1 MKVLVTGGAGFI
13 GSNLVDALI
22 GKGYEVGIIDDFST
36 GKRSNVNP
44 KATLYE
50 VSLHKASTEELVE
63 ILTGYEKVFH
73 TAAFARVQPSIIDPI
88 LFNEVNVNGT
98 LNLLFACTKAG
109 VKRVIYSASSS
120 AYGDTE
126 IFPTPETA
134 GTDPMSPYGLQKYI
148 GEQYCRM
155 FSLVYGLDT
164 VNLRYFN
171 IYGPRMNFEGAYKT
185 VIGVFGQQKALG
197 KPLTITNDGEQSRD
211 FTHVYDVVDAN
222 IRASEYVGKLNGEV
236 FNIGNGRDI
245 TINKIAELISSEKV
259 YIGNVLEPAKNNADN
274 TKAKQMLGWEPK
286 HDVENFILNGLEK
299 EVAKLNLQ
307 DN

>member
-1 MKVLVTGGAGFI
+1 M
-13 GSNLVDALI
+13 
-22 GKGYEVGIIDDFST
+22 
-36 GKRSNVNP
+36 
-44 KATLYE
+44 
-50 VSLHKASTEELVE
+50 
-63 ILTGYEKVFH
+63 
-73 TAAFARVQPSIIDPI
+73 
-88 LFNEVNVNGT
+88 NGT
-98 LNLLFACTKAG
+98 LNLLFACYKAG
-109 VKRVIYSASSS
+109 VKKVIYSASSS
-120 AYGDTE
+120 AYGDTK

-222 IRASEYVGKLNGEV
+222 IKAAEYETKLNGEV

-245 TINKIAELISSEKV
+245 TINKIADLISDQKI
-259 YIGNVLEPAKNNADN
+259 YTGDVLEPRKNNADN
-274 TKAKQMLGWEPK
+274 TKAKQILGWEPK
-286 HDVENFILNGLEK
+286 YNVEDFILNGLDE
-299 EVAKLNLQ
+299 EVKKLNIV
-307 DN
+307 